1 MKKMLRGFAVILALT
16 LAVTLCVPVFAAE
29 GAPESAGDIEL
40 PTDEVLL
47 ATVQDNIDA
56 YAEHY
61 ILHSVTVID
70 KFVSKCENDS
80 YDYDVDFIVD
90 LETEL
95 KYDSAAQL
103 PHVQGMAKSLGINS
117 KSMTTD
123 RLIDSLYENSPTMA
137 ITEIALETLEK
148 KENISSN
155 GRLSEVAKEKTVAQI
170 ATTAIA
176 DVLTEL
182 EDLYIGEISSTILS
196 FRATFDNRGI
206 PVSVAAVAYDG
217 SAYDAELLVPPSTE
231 EMEHNGELQLADIV
245 NAAVIAAEEPQVA
258 TRATEEKETY
268 HRVTARD
275 YANTWTS
282 TQPSG
287 KKDTSKWR
295 IASNPNAYAPLYP
308 ANSSDCA
315 NYVSQAIFAGGIQK
329 SSSDVDDK
337 YHWFASQYGCSRA
350 WESCTNMH
358 FYFTENDYWTA
369 SNFKNCNAG
378 GVIFLKD
385 ADGDRYHVVMC
396 VQNDTVTRKYSA
408 HTTDKKQEVYTGT
421 KSFGSDCK
429 SLEYWVF
436 TNSSAD

>member
-1 MKKMLRGFAVILALT
+1 MKQMLRGFALILALT
-16 LAVTLCVPVFAAE
+16 LAATLCIPAFAAE
-29 GAPESAGDIEL
+29 GATESERNIEL

-56 YAEHY
+56 YAEY
-61 ILHSVTVID
+61 YFLHSVTVID
-70 KFVSKCENDS
+70 KFVSKYENDS
-80 YDYDVDFIVD
+80 YDVDFIID

-103 PHVQGMAKSLGINS
+103 PHVQGMTKSLGINS
-117 KSMTTD
+117 EATTTD
-123 RLIDSLYENSPTMA
+123 RLIASLAEDSPTMA
-137 ITEIALETLEK
+137 IAEMTLETLEN

-155 GRLSEVAKEKTVAQI
+155 DGLAAVTKEKTAVQI

-176 DVLTEL
+176 DLVTEL

-196 FRATFDNRGI
+196 FRATFDNQGM

-217 SAYDAELLVPPSTE
+217 SAYDAKLLVPPSAE

-245 NAAVIAAEEPQVA
+245 NAAVIAAEEPQMA
-258 TRATEEKETY
+258 TQATATKETY

-282 TQPSG
+282 TQPTG

-295 IASNPNAYAPLYP
+295 IAANPNAYAPLYP

-315 NYVSQAIFAGGIQK
+315 NYVSQAMFAGGIKK
-329 SSSDVDDK
+329 SSSDVDDEH
-337 YHWFASQYGCSRA
+337 HWFASQYGCSRA

-358 FYFTENDYWTA
+358 SYFTENDYWTA
-369 SNFKNCNAG
+369 SDFKNCNAG

-385 ADGDRYHVVMC
+385 TDGDRFHVVMC

-408 HTTDKKQEVYTGT
+408 HTTDKKQEAYTGRE
-421 KSFGSDCK
+421 SFGKECA